1 MVGGDKLHIP
11 DGEAVLARLR
21 EWEVD
26 PSLLHF
32 FACWRTG
39 PTAESML
46 ELLDQ
51 TIAIIIDTRAID
63 LDRTASLRPMV
74 QNLAQPRHA

>member
-1 MVGGDKLHIP
+1 
-11 DGEAVLARLR
+11 
-21 EWEVD
+21 
-26 PSLLHF
+26 
-32 FACWRTG
+32 
-39 PTAESML
+39 ML